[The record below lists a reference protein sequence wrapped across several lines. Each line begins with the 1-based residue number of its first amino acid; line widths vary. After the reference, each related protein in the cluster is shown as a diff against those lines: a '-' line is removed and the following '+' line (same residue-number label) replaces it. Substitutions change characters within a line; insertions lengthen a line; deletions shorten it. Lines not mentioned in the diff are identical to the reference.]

1 MKKSHPWKVIQGT
14 TSSAFS
20 TGLALYIHPAPTPA
34 LKLPPWGHV
43 TDRALHSVAPG
54 LLQVYLPL
62 AGTHIH
68 ILPNPP
74 PLHCHTDNILDQQ
87 AGVCES
93 SQFPSSLHIYIFPSK
108 FAVPST
114 TKSFCGPTWLA
125 LASEMWTEM
134 AVDKFWAYTKG
145 QHIFCSL
152 LLLRILP
159 RHSSGSRRMKHT
171 WNRATLASQQTWKN
185 GNACLLLAI
194 GVWAALLHGMAR

>member
-1 MKKSHPWKVIQGT
+1 MKGDSRYNIICLLNRASPLYPSRPHTCSKITTVGPRHWPGT
-14 TSSAFS
+14 AFS
-20 TGLALYIHPAPTPA
+20 SPWPVTGIFTTCRDTHPYPA
-34 LKLPPWGHV
+34 
-43 TDRALHSVAPG
+43 
-54 LLQVYLPL
+54 Q
-62 AGTHIH
+62 
-68 ILPNPP
+68 PP

-185 GNACLLLAI
+185 GNVCLLLAI
-194 GVWAALLHGMAR
+194 GVWAALLHGIAR